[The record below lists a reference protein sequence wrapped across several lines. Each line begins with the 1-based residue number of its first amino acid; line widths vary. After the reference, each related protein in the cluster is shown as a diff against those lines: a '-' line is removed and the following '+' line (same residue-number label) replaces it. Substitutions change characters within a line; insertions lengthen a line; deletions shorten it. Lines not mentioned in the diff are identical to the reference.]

1 MNTSISVLLE
11 RKGSAVFSASPDT
24 SVVEAVKEMDRR
36 RIGAILVIE
45 SGRIVGIFTERD
57 VLTRVVAAGLDP
69 ATTPLEQVMSR
80 DPTTVASSTTM
91 EEVMALFTNKRFRHL
106 PVVDNGRL
114 VGLVSIGDLLRR
126 MVDTHRQEAEHL
138 KQYIAGDYPT

>member
-11 RKGSAVFSASPDT
+11 RKGSVVFSAPPET
-24 SVVEAVKEMDRR
+24 TVVDAVKEMDRHH
-36 RIGAILVIE
+36 IGAILVIDRD
-45 SGRIVGIFTERD
+45 RIVGMFTERD

-69 ATTPLEQVMSR
+69 NTTPLDRVMSR
-80 DPTTVASSTTM
+80 DLTTVASSTTI

-106 PVVDNGRL
+106 PVVDNSRL
-114 VGLVSIGDLLRR
+114 VGLVSIGDILRR
-126 MVDTHRQEAEHL
+126 MVDTHRQEAEQL